1 MNAAKRE
8 ALFAELSRHI
18 SNPKTELKYRSRF
31 QLLIAVILSAQATD
45 VSVNRAT
52 RSLFRVAP
60 TPEKMLGLGLTGIR
74 SHIRTI
80 GLFNSK
86 AANILKTCEL
96 LLSIHNGRV
105 PKTRAELEALPGVG
119 RKTANVIL
127 NTAFGAAT
135 IAVDTHIFRVAN
147 RTRLAPGKT
156 VLAVEK
162 KLLQL
167 TPAAYLKDAH
177 HLLILH
183 GRYTCKARAPNCGAC
198 CILNFCEYP
207 KKVLSA

>member
-60 TPEKMLGLGLTGIR
+60 TPEKMLGLGLTGIK

-119 RKTANVIL
+119 R
-127 NTAFGAAT
+127 
-135 IAVDTHIFRVAN
+135 
-147 RTRLAPGKT
+147 
-156 VLAVEK
+156 
-162 KLLQL
+162 
-167 TPAAYLKDAH
+167 
-177 HLLILH
+177 
-183 GRYTCKARAPNCGAC
+183 
-198 CILNFCEYP
+198 
-207 KKVLSA
+207 